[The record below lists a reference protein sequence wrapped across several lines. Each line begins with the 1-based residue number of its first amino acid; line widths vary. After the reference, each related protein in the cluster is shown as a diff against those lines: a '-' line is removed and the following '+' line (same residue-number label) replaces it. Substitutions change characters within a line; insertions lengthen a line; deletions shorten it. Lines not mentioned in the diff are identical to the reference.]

1 MKLASKAKKEALA
14 ALDEANKEYKQVC
27 SNLKKKYTE
36 LDNAADNAMAL
47 ISDVENL
54 IESIR
59 HRPWSYKAI
68 KKKIAVTKKMFIE
81 TKELKRK
88 ERNKNITAGVVA
100 GGVLAGGMSLLL
112 FMKEFCQKNV
122 IKWIICLA
130 LFVLVLAAFLI
141 YKLCNSIMTA
151 KKAYEQTRLV
161 KEETDK
167 NRTLFSK
174 ADAQKQK
181 IEADT
186 NAVKKYYKILKS
198 YADCNY
204 KELPEET
211 KDALAL
217 LYNLTLG
224 LTELI
229 NTQIG

>member
-1 MKLASKAKKEALA
+1 MASKEKKKALT
-14 ALDEANKEYKQVC
+14 ALDEANKEYKQIC
-27 SNLKKKYTE
+27 SELKKKYKE
-36 LDNAADNAMAL
+36 LDKAADSAIAL
-47 ISDVENL
+47 ISNVEIL
-54 IESIR
+54 FESIR

-68 KKKIAVTKKMFIE
+68 KKKIAVKKEKFLE

-88 ERNKNITAGVVA
+88 ERNKNISAGVVA
-100 GGVLAGGMSLLL
+100 GGVFAGGMSLLL
-112 FMKEFCQKNV
+112 FMKEFCQKNI

-130 LFVLVLAAFLI
+130 LFVFVLAAFLV
-141 YKLCNSIMTA
+141 YKLVNSIMTA
-151 KKAYEQTRLV
+151 KKAYEQTKLV

-181 IEADT
+181 IEADA
-186 NAVKKYYKILKS
+186 NAVVEYYKSLKS
-198 YADCNY
+198 CADCNY
-204 KELPEET
+204 KELSEET

>member
-1 MKLASKAKKEALA
+1 MKLASKSKKDALA
-14 ALDEANKEYKQVC
+14 ALDEVNKEYKQVC
-27 SNLKKKYTE
+27 SNLKKKYAE
-36 LDNAADNAMAL
+36 LDKAADNAITL
-47 ISDVENL
+47 ISNVENL

-68 KKKIAVTKKMFIE
+68 KKKIAVTKKKFVE

-88 ERNKNITAGVVA
+88 ERNKNISAGVVA
-100 GGVLAGGMSLLL
+100 GGVFAGGMSLLL
-112 FMKEFCQKNV
+112 FVKEFCQKNV
-122 IKWIICLA
+122 IKWIICLV
-130 LFVLVLAAFLI
+130 LFVFVLAAFFV
-141 YKLCNSIMTA
+141 YKLINSIMTA

-186 NAVKKYYKILKS
+186 NAVMEYYKSLKS
-198 YADCNY
+198 CADCNY

>member
-1 MKLASKAKKEALA
+1 M
-14 ALDEANKEYKQVC
+14 DDANKEYKQVC
-27 SNLKKKYTE
+27 SNLKKKYAE
-36 LDNAADNAMAL
+36 LDKASDNAILL

-68 KKKIAVTKKMFIE
+68 KKKIAVTKKKFIE

-88 ERNKNITAGVVA
+88 ERNKNITAGIVA
-100 GGVLAGGMSLLL
+100 GGVFAGGMSLIL
-112 FMKEFCQKNV
+112 FMKEFCQKNI

-130 LFVLVLAAFLI
+130 LFVVVLAAFLI
-141 YKLCNSIMTA
+141 YKLFNGVMTA
-151 KKAYEQTRLV
+151 KKAYEQTKLV

-181 IEADT
+181 IEAEAK
-186 NAVKKYYKILKS
+186 AVKEYYKNLKAC
-198 YADCNY
+198 ADCNY

-217 LYNLTLG
+217 LYNLTLV
-224 LTELI
+224 LAELV